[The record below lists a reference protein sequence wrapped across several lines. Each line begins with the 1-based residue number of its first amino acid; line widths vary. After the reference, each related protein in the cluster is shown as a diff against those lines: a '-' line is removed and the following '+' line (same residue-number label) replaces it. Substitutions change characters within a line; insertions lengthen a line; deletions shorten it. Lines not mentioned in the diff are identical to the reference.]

1 MWRTGIL
8 EGRLVTVLNARRTP
22 PGFQERGH
30 MLRVVRILGTLI
42 FAVSLVAPAFAQE
55 PSSMSARP
63 PQLQFTSHTLAN
75 GLKVILL
82 EEHSVPVINLQ
93 IWYHVGSKDERP
105 GRSGFAHLFEHLM
118 FKGSAHVGP
127 DEHSRII
134 EAVGGFDNAETNDD
148 STDFFETFP
157 SNYLERALWLEADRM
172 GSLNV
177 DQANFESE
185 RQVVEEERR
194 VRVDNQ
200 PYGSIEEDLRAAAFT
215 VHGYHH
221 TPIGSIEDLNKATL
235 ADVREFH
242 DTYYKPNNA
251 TMVVV
256 GDFDS
261 AQALAWARKYFEGI
275 PASAKPIPRRDT
287 REPPQTAE
295 RIVNKSYTNTPLPAV
310 VIGYKIPARYTPDA
324 YPLDLASNILAGGES
339 SRLYQTLV
347 YKDRIAVQSAGFGN
361 FTEDPNLFWA
371 YAIMNQGY
379 TAQQGEKSVVAV
391 LDGLKEHPADA
402 REFAK
407 AENQEIASFI
417 LGRDTDEEKAVALE
431 TAAVIGKNPDLVNSE
446 LARYLKVTP
455 GDIQRVANEY
465 FISERAT
472 VLFVSPSAPEP
483 KK

>member
-1 MWRTGIL
+1 MKRCIRFVGVTIL
-8 EGRLVTVLNARRTP
+8 AAS
-22 PGFQERGH
+22 
-30 MLRVVRILGTLI
+30 
-42 FAVSLVAPAFAQE
+42 FAAPALAQE
-55 PSSMSARP
+55 KAATVRP
-63 PQLQFTSHTLAN
+63 TKLEFTTHTLPN

-82 EEHSVPVINLQ
+82 EEHDVPVINLQ

-148 STDFFETFP
+148 STDFYETFP
-157 SNYLERALWLEADRM
+157 SQYLERALWLEADRM

-177 DQANFESE
+177 DEANFKSE

-200 PYGSIEEDLRAAAFT
+200 PYGTIEEDLRAAAFT

-221 TPIGSIEDLNKATL
+221 TPIGSIADLNNATID
-235 ADVREFH
+235 DVRAFH

-251 TMVVV
+251 TLVIV

-261 AQALAWARKYFEGI
+261 NQALAWTKKYFDGI
-275 PASAKPIPRRDT
+275 PASAQPIPRRDT
-287 REPPQTAE
+287 PEPPQTEE
-295 RIVNKSYTNTPLPAV
+295 RTVKKSYSNTPLPAV
-310 VIGYKIPARYTPDA
+310 VIGYKMPARYTPDA

-347 YKDRIAVQSAGFGN
+347 YKDQIAVQSAGFGN

-371 YAIMNQGY
+371 YAIMNQGH
-379 TAQQGEKSVVAV
+379 TADEGEKAVLAV
-391 LDGLKEHPADA
+391 LDGLKAQPVDSK
-402 REFAK
+402 EFEK
-407 AENQEIASFI
+407 AENQEIAGFI

-431 TAAVIGKNPDLVNSE
+431 NATVIGKNPDLVNTE
-446 LARYLKVTP
+446 LDRYLQLTP
-455 GDIQRVANEY
+455 ADIQRVAREY
-465 FISERAT
+465 FIPQHAT
-472 VLFVSPSAPEP
+472 VLVITPAEP
-483 KK
+483 TH

>member
-1 MWRTGIL
+1 MKKCV
-8 EGRLVTVLNARRTP
+8 RLVVAAIFAAWLAAPVLAQRNSSA
-22 PGFQERGH
+22 
-30 MLRVVRILGTLI
+30 VVR
-42 FAVSLVAPAFAQE
+42 
-55 PSSMSARP
+55 P
-63 PQLQFTSHTLAN
+63 PKLEFTTHTLAN

-105 GRSGFAHLFEHLM
+105 GHTGFAHLFEHLM

-127 DEHSRII
+127 DEHSRIV

-157 SNYLERALWLEADRM
+157 SNYLERVLWLEADRM

-177 DQANFESE
+177 DQTNFTSE

-200 PYGSIEEDLRAAAFT
+200 PYGLIEEDLRAAAFT

-235 ADVREFH
+235 EDVRAFH

-251 TMVVV
+251 TLVIV
-256 GDFDS
+256 GAFDS
-261 AQALAWARKYFEGI
+261 SQALSWAKKYFEGI

-287 REPPQTAE
+287 PEPPQTAE
-295 RIVNKSYTNTPLPAV
+295 RIVKKSYSNTPLPAV
-310 VIGYKIPARYTPDA
+310 VIGYKMPARYAPDA

-347 YKDRIAVQSAGFGN
+347 YKDRIAVQSAGFGS

-371 YAIMNQGY
+371 YAIMNQGH
-379 TAQQGEKSVVAV
+379 TADEGEKTVLAV
-391 LDGLKEHPADA
+391 LDELKSQPVDA
-402 REFAK
+402 KEFRK
-407 AENQEIASFI
+407 AENQEISGFI

-431 TAAVIGKNPDLVNSE
+431 NAAVIGKNPDLVNTE
-446 LARYLKVTP
+446 LDRYLKVTP
-455 GDIQRVANEY
+455 ADIQRVAKEY
-465 FISERAT
+465 FVPQRAT
-472 VLFVSPSAPEP
+472 VLFISPSVPAQ
-483 KK
+483 KN